1 MRVSTVGTNVAEPPY
16 EKVGTK
22 VVVKLDSG
30 GLVDEIVSVDSVD
43 PGVVETEFD
52 VVVAKLVVS
61 TVPTELVDTL

>member
-1 MRVSTVGTNVAEPPY
+1 M
-16 EKVGTK
+16 
-22 VVVKLDSG
+22 
-30 GLVDEIVSVDSVD
+30 DEIVSVDSVD